1 MDVAGN
7 NAGTDSPGDSMGD
20 DELSSAVTA
29 SDHYLAAVLQP
40 MLLAAVTDGFADA
53 QAVGNGE
60 ITSADTQETGSGDIG
75 SADEMT
81 SGDTGDISVDTEA
94 EFRS

>member
-1 MDVAGN
+1 
-7 NAGTDSPGDSMGD
+7 MGD

-53 QAVGNGE
+53 QAVVNEE
-60 ITSADTQETGSGDIG
+60 ITSADTRKW
-75 SADEMT
+75 
-81 SGDTGDISVDTEA
+81 EA
-94 EFRS
+94 KILVLQMK